1 MTGIGF
7 TEFLIIGAVLLLFMG
22 PKQMVAVVR
31 FVVRWWFI
39 TKKQFEKIRD
49 ELFDMPEIQKMI
61 AEIKHDVYGEKPED
75 SSPENSSER
84 HDN

>member
-7 TEFLIIGAVLLLFMG
+7 TELLMIGAVLLLFIG
-22 PKQMVAVVR
+22 PKQMVVVVR

-39 TKKQFEKIRD
+39 IKKQFEKIRD